1 MALVLALAP
10 AKVQLKEQCLVLR
23 MVQLSVMLKAMRL
36 EQHWGLV
43 WVLEKARV
51 LVRALAQM
59 KEQHLVLVLVPV
71 LVMLKATP
79 SAMTLVL
86 G

>member
-1 MALVLALAP
+1 
-10 AKVQLKEQCLVLR
+10 
-23 MVQLSVMLKAMRL
+23 
-36 EQHWGLV
+36 
-43 WVLEKARV
+43 
-51 LVRALAQM
+51 M